1 MTGHA
6 PTKIMKQRRS
16 VRLRGYDYRHSG
28 AYFVTICVH
37 PHLWRRDV
45 FGRIQ
50 EGVFC
55 ANRYGRII
63 EAAWDD
69 LPHHHPTVSLDAF
82 VLMPNH
88 LHAVIVLSND
98 VGNDWKTAQFA
109 APQAGS
115 LSLIIGAFKAVV
127 SREIGRLRNAKT
139 SVWQRGFYEHI
150 VRDEKTLD
158 AIRIYVVENPANWGR
173 DQLNAELLRNG
184 SGHERGHDRS
194 CPYSDAGWQ
203 PEIPTP

>member
-1 MTGHA
+1 MR
-6 PTKIMKQRRS
+6 QRRS

-45 FGRIQ
+45 FGRID

-55 ANRYGRII
+55 PNRYGRIV

-69 LPHHHPTVSLDAF
+69 LPNHHPAVSLDAF
-82 VLMPNH
+82 ALMPNH
-88 LHAVIVLSND
+88 LHAVVVLAND

-109 APQAGS
+109 SPQAGS
-115 LSLIIGAFKAVV
+115 LSLIIGAFKAAAT
-127 SREIGRLRNAKT
+127 REIGRLRDAKT
-139 SVWQRGFYEHI
+139 AVWQRGFYEHI
-150 VRDEKTLD
+150 VRDEKVLD
-158 AIRIYVVENPANWGR
+158 AIRIYVVENPVNWGR
-173 DQLNAELLRNG
+173 DELNAKLIRSEFGRDV
-184 SGHERGHDRS
+184 GHNSGHDRS